1 MWAYKVPYPPK
12 EIAVSDVSFSELSSA
27 LKHYKPWTVD
37 FPDRHVSYAIVGCKQ
52 DDLPRCVE
60 EVCKAVDLQA
70 RGQEPRLL
78 EIRLAEPK

>member
-1 MWAYKVPYPPK
+1 MWAYKVPYPAK
-12 EIAVSDVSFSELSSA
+12 EIAFSDISFPELSAA

-37 FPDRHVSYAIVGCKQ
+37 FPERNVSYAIVGCTQ
-52 DDLPRCVE
+52 ADLPRFVE
-60 EVCKAVDLQA
+60 EVCKVVDRHA

>member
-12 EIAVSDVSFSELSSA
+12 EIAFSDVSFPQLSSA
-27 LKHYKPWTVD
+27 RKYYKPFTVD

-52 DDLPRCVE
+52 ADLPRFVD
-60 EVCKAVDLQA
+60 EVSKAIDRHA